1 MRIAKAPSCKPRPN
15 AKNIMALERF
25 FVEKATSIPCAHEPA
40 HGFGGMVE
48 DNRVYHL
55 RTGGEW
61 QYHVNPGVHA
71 PTHDGAGTVLSA
83 DAARAAKTTWEA
95 NNIAYCSQ
103 ENVRRAMIDALNDAV
118 DRAYK
123 RSEERMNVGIIA
135 WNITDD
141 PRDIIRGLRTRYG
154 KATPAEKEA
163 NDNAFRAPWNPSDP
177 IETLYDRLE
186 ECFVFSLVA
195 KPAYNDEQVIDRAIT
210 AITTTRLF
218 SQAVIEWNGFDDANK
233 TWPELK
239 SHFADAYTAWTES
252 GRNERPNGLPWCQR
266 RGRGE

>member
-1 MRIAKAPSCKPRPN
+1 MVNSLITYEEAKLSFAKALSCKPRPN

-55 RTGGEW
+55 RTGGKW
-61 QYHVNPGVHA
+61 QYHENPGVHA
-71 PTHDGAGTVLSA
+71 PTHDDTGTVPSA

-103 ENVRRAMIDALNDAV
+103 ENVRHAMIDVLNDPV

-123 RSEERMNVGIIA
+123 FSEERMNIRIIA
-135 WNITDD
+135 WKITAE
-141 PRDIIRGLRTRYG
+141 PRDIIWGLRTRYG
-154 KATPAEKEA
+154 KAVPAEKEA
-163 NDNAFRAPWNPSDP
+163 NDNAFCAPWNPINP

-186 ECFVFSLVA
+186 E
-195 KPAYNDEQVIDRAIT
+195 
-210 AITTTRLF
+210 
-218 SQAVIEWNGFDDANK
+218 
-233 TWPELK
+233 
-239 SHFADAYTAWTES
+239 
-252 GRNERPNGLPWCQR
+252 
-266 RGRGE
+266 